1 MINIRLKLFLFRSL
15 TLLWATFLIPYIS
28 RANNLDEQ
36 TQVPDEVKF
45 TDDGLSQNIGGSV
58 DGFVLIILFVVIAF
72 LLYQLWQL
80 HTKLKHSQNM
90 LTESEQR
97 FWQVLKHIPIGVV
110 IYKQGIIQYLNP
122 FTLRLI
128 GNKTLQ
134 DVVGRPITDFLHPD
148 DCENILTQ
156 IEDVTQ
162 TGGSSW
168 GMPVRYITPEG
179 QRKQHEMLAN
189 RTQLMI
195 DGEPVTLTI
204 ALDVTDQNQMIQDI
218 QQQNRMLDIILSS
231 SPVGIWMRDKAGRL
245 QFVNDAYAEMIGV
258 NKKALLQADDD
269 YTLVASE
276 EASARKASDEICK
289 NSGSTYRSSE
299 FYTAA
304 DGVSVVCEV
313 IKVPL
318 FEDDIYQGLV
328 GFSLDVT
335 KRVEAEIERSEIQ
348 KKALEAQHLESLG
361 VLSGGIAHDFN
372 NLLAVILGNASLIS
386 KSLAQGSRESIFMQR
401 IEETSKKAAS
411 LCKQMLTYAGKGTLN
426 MEPLE
431 LSELVRDMSVLLEV
445 SLLKNV
451 SVDYKLQMKLPYFD
465 GDIAQIQQ
473 LVMNLITN
481 ANEAMR
487 EHGGR
492 IYLHTYSVDLGEGGA
507 QVTGI
512 SQCVGEVKQ
521 GTYVCLEVSDEGCG
535 MDQAT
540 QQRIFEPFFTTKFTG
555 RGLGMSSMLG
565 TVHGH
570 GGLITLESKLNQGTT
585 FKVFFPISLN
595 GKEMKTGGESMPQV
609 SHAEKRGK
617 VLVVDDE
624 LVLLETVQAM
634 LEDLGYETFLAE
646 NGKQA
651 LEIYQAKK
659 DEINMVLLDMT
670 MPEMDGKTCATE
682 LLKLTPDLKII
693 IASGYAQEDIYKQF
707 KGISLVGVVQKPY
720 DFQRLQEVMF

>member
-1 MINIRLKLFLFRSL
+1 MINIWLKLSLFRSL
-15 TLLWATFLIPYIS
+15 TFLWATLTMPYIS
-28 RANNLDEQ
+28 SANDLDK
-36 TQVPDEVKF
+36 QVQIPDEVN
-45 TDDGLSQNIGGSV
+45 DGLSQNIGDSV
-58 DGFVLIILFVVIAF
+58 DSFALIILLVVIIL

-80 HTKLKHSQNM
+80 HAKLQHSQHM
-90 LTESEQR
+90 LAESEQR
-97 FWQVLKHIPIGVV
+97 FWQVLKHIPIGVA

-128 GNKTLQ
+128 GNKALD
-134 DVVGRPITDFLHPD
+134 DVVGRPITDFLHPED
-148 DCENILTQ
+148 HESVLTQ
-156 IEDVTQ
+156 AADVTQ
-162 TGGSSW
+162 TGESVW
-168 GMPVRYITPEG
+168 GVPVRYITPEG

-189 RTQLMI
+189 RTRLML

-204 ALDVTDQNQMIQDI
+204 ALDVTKQNQMIRDI
-218 QQQNRMLDIILSS
+218 RQQHRMLDVILSS
-231 SPVGIWMRDKAGRL
+231 SPVGIWMRDKDGRL

-258 NKKALLQADDD
+258 DKKALLEVDDD
-269 YTLVASE
+269 YTLVDSE
-276 EASARKASDEICK
+276 EANARKASDEICRS
-289 NSGSTYRSSE
+289 SGSTYRSSE
-299 FYTAA
+299 FYAAA
-304 DGVSVVCEV
+304 DGTSMVCEV

-386 KSLAQGSRESIFMQR
+386 KSLPQGSKEFIFMQR

-431 LSELVRDMSVLLEV
+431 LSELVHDMSVLLEV

-451 SVDYKLQMKLPYFD
+451 SVDYNLQTNLPCFD

-473 LVMNLITN
+473 LVMNMITN

-492 IYLHTYSVDLGEGGA
+492 IGLHTYSIDLAAGDVQA
-507 QVTGI
+507 AGI
-512 SQCVGEVKQ
+512 SQCVGEVKS

-535 MDQAT
+535 MDQET

-565 TVHGH
+565 TVQGH
-570 GGLITLESKLNQGTT
+570 GGLITLESELNRGTT
-585 FKVFFPISLN
+585 FRVFFPISQS
-595 GKEMKTGGESMPQV
+595 GKEQRIEGEDIAQM

-624 LVLLETVQAM
+624 LILLDTVQAM

-651 LEIYQAKK
+651 LDIYQAKK
-659 DEINMVLLDMT
+659 DEIHIVLLDMT
-670 MPEMDGKTCATE
+670 MPEMDGKACAIE
-682 LLKLTPDLKII
+682 LLKITPDLKII

-707 KGISLVGVVQKPY
+707 KDIHLAGVVQKPY

>member
-1 MINIRLKLFLFRSL
+1 MINIWLKLSLFRSL
-15 TLLWATFLIPYIS
+15 TFLWATLTMPYIS
-28 RANNLDEQ
+28 SANDLDK
-36 TQVPDEVKF
+36 QVQIPDEVN
-45 TDDGLSQNIGGSV
+45 DGLSQNIGDSV
-58 DGFVLIILFVVIAF
+58 DSFALIILLAVIIL

-80 HTKLKHSQNM
+80 HAKLQHSQHM
-90 LTESEQR
+90 LAESEQR
-97 FWQVLKHIPIGVV
+97 FWQVLKHVPIGVA

-128 GNKTLQ
+128 GNKALD
-134 DVVGRPITDFLHPD
+134 DVVGRPITDFLHPED
-148 DCENILTQ
+148 HESVLTQ
-156 IEDVTQ
+156 AADVTQ
-162 TGGSSW
+162 TGESVW
-168 GMPVRYITPEG
+168 GVPVRYITPEG
-179 QRKQHEMLAN
+179 RRKQHEMLAN
-189 RTQLMI
+189 RTRLML

-204 ALDVTDQNQMIQDI
+204 ALDVTKQNQMIRDI
-218 QQQNRMLDIILSS
+218 RQQHRMLDVILSS
-231 SPVGIWMRDKAGRL
+231 SPVGIWMRDKDGRL

-258 NKKALLQADDD
+258 DKKALLEVDDD
-269 YTLVASE
+269 YTLVDSE
-276 EASARKASDEICK
+276 EANARKASDEICRS
-289 NSGSTYRSSE
+289 SGSTYRSSE
-299 FYTAA
+299 FYAAA
-304 DGVSVVCEV
+304 DGTSMVCEV

-386 KSLAQGSRESIFMQR
+386 KSLPQGSKEFIFMQR

-431 LSELVRDMSVLLEV
+431 LSELVHDMSVLLEV

-451 SVDYKLQMKLPYFD
+451 SVDYNLQTNLPYFD

-473 LVMNLITN
+473 LVMNMITN

-492 IYLHTYSVDLGEGGA
+492 IGLHTYSIDLAAGDVQA
-507 QVTGI
+507 AGI
-512 SQCVGEVKQ
+512 SQCVGEVKS

-535 MDQAT
+535 MDQET

-565 TVHGH
+565 TVQGH
-570 GGLITLESKLNQGTT
+570 GGLITLESELNRGTT
-585 FKVFFPISLN
+585 FRVFFPISQS
-595 GKEMKTGGESMPQV
+595 GKEQRIEGEDIAQM

-624 LVLLETVQAM
+624 LILLDTVQAM

-651 LEIYQAKK
+651 LDIYQAKK
-659 DEINMVLLDMT
+659 DEIHIVLLDMT
-670 MPEMDGKTCATE
+670 MPEMDGKACAIE
-682 LLKLTPDLKII
+682 LLKITPDLKII

-707 KGISLVGVVQKPY
+707 KDIHLAGVVQKPY

>member
-1 MINIRLKLFLFRSL
+1 MINIWLKLSLFRSL
-15 TLLWATFLIPYIS
+15 TFLWATLTMPYIS
-28 RANNLDEQ
+28 SANDLDK
-36 TQVPDEVKF
+36 QVQIPDEVN
-45 TDDGLSQNIGGSV
+45 DGLSQNIGDSV
-58 DGFVLIILFVVIAF
+58 DSFALIILLAVIIL

-80 HTKLKHSQNM
+80 HAKLQHSQHM
-90 LTESEQR
+90 LAESEQR
-97 FWQVLKHIPIGVV
+97 FWQVLKHIPIGVA

-128 GNKTLQ
+128 GNKALD
-134 DVVGRPITDFLHPD
+134 DVVGRPITDFLHPED
-148 DCENILTQ
+148 HESVLTQ
-156 IEDVTQ
+156 AADVTQ
-162 TGGSSW
+162 TGESVW
-168 GMPVRYITPEG
+168 GVPVRYITPEG

-189 RTQLMI
+189 RTRLML

-204 ALDVTDQNQMIQDI
+204 ALDVTKQNQMIRDI
-218 QQQNRMLDIILSS
+218 RQQHRMLDVILSS
-231 SPVGIWMRDKAGRL
+231 SPVGIWMRDKDGRL

-258 NKKALLQADDD
+258 DKKALLEVDDD
-269 YTLVASE
+269 YTLVDSE
-276 EASARKASDEICK
+276 EANARKASDEICRS
-289 NSGSTYRSSE
+289 SGSTYRSSE
-299 FYTAA
+299 FYAAA
-304 DGVSVVCEV
+304 DGTSMVCEV

-386 KSLAQGSRESIFMQR
+386 KSLPQGSKEFIFMQR

-431 LSELVRDMSVLLEV
+431 LSELVHDMSVLLEV

-451 SVDYKLQMKLPYFD
+451 SVDYNLQTNLPCFD

-473 LVMNLITN
+473 LVMNMITN

-492 IYLHTYSVDLGEGGA
+492 IGLHTYSIDLAAGDVQA
-507 QVTGI
+507 AGI
-512 SQCVGEVKQ
+512 SQCVGEVKS

-535 MDQAT
+535 MDQET

-565 TVHGH
+565 TVQGH
-570 GGLITLESKLNQGTT
+570 GGLITLESELNRGTT
-585 FKVFFPISLN
+585 FRVFFPISQS
-595 GKEMKTGGESMPQV
+595 GKEQRIEGEDIAQM

-624 LVLLETVQAM
+624 LILLDTVQAM

-651 LEIYQAKK
+651 LDIYQAKK
-659 DEINMVLLDMT
+659 DEIHIVLLDMT
-670 MPEMDGKTCATE
+670 MPEMDGKACAIE
-682 LLKLTPDLKII
+682 LLKITPDLKII

-707 KGISLVGVVQKPY
+707 KDVHLAGVVQKPY

>member
-1 MINIRLKLFLFRSL
+1 MVNAWLKPLLFRSL
-15 TLLWATFLIPYIS
+15 TLLWVSFAMPYIS
-28 RANNLDEQ
+28 RANDLSKQ
-36 TQVPDEVKF
+36 AKYSGEVKF
-45 TDDGLSQNIGGSV
+45 DTDELSQNIGG
-58 DGFVLIILFVVIAF
+58 FVNDFALTVLLVVIAF

-80 HTKLKHSQNM
+80 NTRLQHSKNM
-90 LTESEQR
+90 FTESEQR
-97 FWQVLKHIPIGVV
+97 FWQVLKHLPVGVA
-110 IYKQGIIQYLNP
+110 IYKQGVIQYLNP

-128 GNKTLQ
+128 GNKSLH
-134 DVVGRPITDFLHPD
+134 DVVGRPITDFLHPED
-148 DCENILTQ
+148 HESVLTQ
-156 IEDVTQ
+156 AEDVTQ
-162 TGGSSW
+162 TGESVW

-179 QRKQHEMLAN
+179 RRKQHEMLAN
-189 RTQLMI
+189 RTRLMI

-204 ALDVTDQNQMIQDI
+204 ALDVTEQNQMIRDI
-218 QQQNRMLDIILSS
+218 RQQHRMLDVILSS
-231 SPVGIWMRDKAGRL
+231 SPAGIWMRDQAGKL

-258 NKKALLQADDD
+258 DKKALLQAADD

-276 EASARKASDEICK
+276 EANARKASDEICRS
-289 NSGSTYRSSE
+289 SGSTYRSSE

-304 DGVSVVCEV
+304 DGTSMVCEV

-335 KRVEAEIERSEIQ
+335 KRVEAEIERSEVQ

-372 NLLAVILGNASLIS
+372 NLLAVILGNASLIR
-386 KSLAQGSRESIFMQR
+386 KSLPQDSREFIFMQR

-411 LCKQMLTYAGKGTLN
+411 LCQQMLTYAGKGALN
-426 MEPLE
+426 MQPLE
-431 LSELVRDMSVLLEV
+431 LSKLVHDMSVLLEV
-445 SLLKNV
+445 CLLKNV
-451 SVDYKLQMKLPYFD
+451 SVDYKLQTNLPYFD
-465 GDIAQIQQ
+465 GDVAQIQQ
-473 LVMNLITN
+473 LVMNMITN

-492 IYLHTYSVDLGEGGA
+492 ILLHTYSVDLEEGGVEVA
-507 QVTGI
+507 GI

-535 MDQAT
+535 MNQAT

-565 TVHGH
+565 TVQGH
-570 GGLITLESKLNQGTT
+570 GGLITLESELHKGTT
-585 FKVFFPISLN
+585 FRIFFPISLN
-595 GKEMKTGGESMPQV
+595 GKEKKIEGEGIPQM
-609 SHAEKRGK
+609 SHAEERGK

-624 LVLLETVQAM
+624 LVLLDTVQAM

-659 DEINMVLLDMT
+659 DEINIVLLDMT

-707 KGISLVGVVQKPY
+707 KGMHLAGVVQKPY

>member
-1 MINIRLKLFLFRSL
+1 MINIWLKLSLFRSL
-15 TLLWATFLIPYIS
+15 TFLWATLTMPYIS
-28 RANNLDEQ
+28 RANDLDKQVQILDE
-36 TQVPDEVKF
+36 VN
-45 TDDGLSQNIGGSV
+45 DGLSQNIGDSV
-58 DGFVLIILFVVIAF
+58 DSFALIILLLVIIL

-80 HTKLKHSQNM
+80 HAKLQHSQHM
-90 LTESEQR
+90 LAESEQR
-97 FWQVLKHIPIGVV
+97 FWQVLKHIPIGVA

-128 GNKTLQ
+128 GNKGLD
-134 DVVGRPITDFLHPD
+134 DVVGRPITDFLHPED
-148 DCENILTQ
+148 HESVLTQ
-156 IEDVTQ
+156 AEDVTQ
-162 TGGSSW
+162 TGESVW
-168 GMPVRYITPEG
+168 GVPVRYITPEG
-179 QRKQHEMLAN
+179 RRKQHEMLAN
-189 RTQLMI
+189 RTRLMV

-204 ALDVTDQNQMIQDI
+204 ALDVTKQNQMIRDI
-218 QQQNRMLDIILSS
+218 RQQHRMLDVILSS
-231 SPVGIWMRDKAGRL
+231 SPVGIWMRDKDGRL

-258 NKKALLQADDD
+258 DKKALLEAADD
-269 YTLVASE
+269 YTLVDSE
-276 EASARKASDEICK
+276 EANARKASDEICRS
-289 NSGSTYRSSE
+289 SGSTYRSSE
-299 FYTAA
+299 FYAAA
-304 DGVSVVCEV
+304 DGTSMVCEV

-386 KSLAQGSRESIFMQR
+386 KSLPQDSKEFIFMQR

-431 LSELVRDMSVLLEV
+431 LSELVHDMSVLLEV

-451 SVDYKLQMKLPYFD
+451 SVDYNLQANLPCFD

-473 LVMNLITN
+473 LVMNMITN

-492 IYLHTYSVDLGEGGA
+492 IGLHTYSIDLAAGDVQA
-507 QVTGI
+507 AGI
-512 SQCVGEVKQ
+512 SQCVGEVKS

-535 MDQAT
+535 MDQET

-565 TVHGH
+565 TVQGH
-570 GGLITLESKLNQGTT
+570 GGLITLESELNRGTT
-585 FKVFFPISLN
+585 FRVFFPISQS
-595 GKEMKTGGESMPQV
+595 GKEQRIEGEDIAQM

-624 LVLLETVQAM
+624 LILLDTVQAM

-651 LEIYQAKK
+651 LDIYQAKK
-659 DEINMVLLDMT
+659 DEIHIVLLDMT
-670 MPEMDGKTCATE
+670 MPEMDGKACAIE
-682 LLKLTPDLKII
+682 LLKITPDLKII
-693 IASGYAQEDIYKQF
+693 ITSGYAQEDIYKQF
-707 KGISLVGVVQKPY
+707 KGISLAGVVQKPY

>member
-1 MINIRLKLFLFRSL
+1 MINIWLKLSLFRSL
-15 TLLWATFLIPYIS
+15 TFLWATLTMPYIS
-28 RANNLDEQ
+28 SANDLDK
-36 TQVPDEVKF
+36 QVQIPDEVN
-45 TDDGLSQNIGGSV
+45 DGLSQNIGDSV
-58 DGFVLIILFVVIAF
+58 DSFALIILLVVIIL

-80 HTKLKHSQNM
+80 HAKLQHSQHM
-90 LTESEQR
+90 LAESEQR
-97 FWQVLKHIPIGVV
+97 FWQVLKHIPIGVA

-128 GNKTLQ
+128 GNKALD
-134 DVVGRPITDFLHPD
+134 DVVGRPITDFLHPED
-148 DCENILTQ
+148 HESVLTQ
-156 IEDVTQ
+156 AADVTQ
-162 TGGSSW
+162 TGESVW
-168 GMPVRYITPEG
+168 GVPVRYITPEG

-189 RTQLMI
+189 RTRLML

-204 ALDVTDQNQMIQDI
+204 ALDVTKQNQMIRDI
-218 QQQNRMLDIILSS
+218 RQQHRMLDVILSS
-231 SPVGIWMRDKAGRL
+231 SPVGIWMRDKDGRL

-258 NKKALLQADDD
+258 DKKALLEVDDD
-269 YTLVASE
+269 YTLVDSE
-276 EASARKASDEICK
+276 EANARKASDEICRS
-289 NSGSTYRSSE
+289 SGSTYRSSE
-299 FYTAA
+299 FYAAA
-304 DGVSVVCEV
+304 DGTSMVCEV

-386 KSLAQGSRESIFMQR
+386 KSLPQGSKEFIFMQR

-431 LSELVRDMSVLLEV
+431 LSELVHDMSVLLEV

-451 SVDYKLQMKLPYFD
+451 SVDYNLQTNLPYFD

-473 LVMNLITN
+473 LVMNMITN

-492 IYLHTYSVDLGEGGA
+492 IGLHTYSIDLAAGDVQA
-507 QVTGI
+507 AGI
-512 SQCVGEVKQ
+512 SQCVGEVKS

-535 MDQAT
+535 MDQET

-565 TVHGH
+565 TVQGH
-570 GGLITLESKLNQGTT
+570 GGLITLESELNRGTT
-585 FKVFFPISLN
+585 FRVFFPISQS
-595 GKEMKTGGESMPQV
+595 GKEQRIEGEDIAQM

-624 LVLLETVQAM
+624 LILLDTVQAM

-651 LEIYQAKK
+651 LDIYQAKK
-659 DEINMVLLDMT
+659 DEIHIVLLDMT
-670 MPEMDGKTCATE
+670 MPEMDGKACAIE
-682 LLKLTPDLKII
+682 LLKITPDLKII

-707 KGISLVGVVQKPY
+707 KDIHLAGVVQKPY

>member
-1 MINIRLKLFLFRSL
+1 M
-15 TLLWATFLIPYIS
+15 PYIS
-28 RANNLDEQ
+28 RAHDLDKQGLGKGE
-36 TQVPDEVKF
+36 TKF
-45 TDDGLSQNIGGSV
+45 VDGGFSQNV
-58 DGFVLIILFVVIAF
+58 VGFIDEFALSILLVVIGF

-80 HTKLKHSQNM
+80 NTRLQHSENS
-90 LTESEQR
+90 LAESELR
-97 FWQVLKHIPIGVV
+97 FWQVLKHIPVGVV
-110 IYKQGIIQYLNP
+110 IYKQGVIQYLNP

-128 GNKTLQ
+128 GNKSLH

-148 DCENILTQ
+148 DCESVLTQ
-156 IEDVTQ
+156 VEDITR
-162 TGGSSW
+162 TGKSVW
-168 GMPVRYITPEG
+168 AMPVRYITPEG

-189 RTQLMI
+189 RTRLMI

-204 ALDVTDQNQMIQDI
+204 ALDITDQNQMIRDI
-218 QQQNRMLDIILSS
+218 KQQHRMLDVILSS
-231 SPVGIWMRDKAGRL
+231 APAGIWMRDQAGQL

-258 NKKALLQADDD
+258 DKKALLQADDD

-289 NSGSTYRSSE
+289 SSGSIYRSSE

-304 DGVSVVCEV
+304 DGTSMVCEV

-335 KRVEAEIERSEIQ
+335 KRVEAEIERAEVQ

-372 NLLAVILGNASLIS
+372 NLLAVILGNASLIR
-386 KSLAQGSRESIFMQR
+386 KSLPQDSREFIFMRR

-426 MEPLE
+426 MKPLE
-431 LSELVRDMSVLLEV
+431 LSKLVHDMSVLLEV

-451 SVDYKLQMKLPYFD
+451 SVDYKLQPHLPYFD
-465 GDIAQIQQ
+465 GDIAQVQQ
-473 LVMNLITN
+473 LVMNMITN

-487 EHGGR
+487 EHGGTIR
-492 IYLHTYSVDLGEGGA
+492 LRTYCIDLAAGDK
-507 QVTGI
+507 QVAGI
-512 SQCVGEVKQ
+512 VQCMAEVKQ

-535 MDQAT
+535 MDEAT

-555 RGLGMSSMLG
+555 RGLGMSAMLG
-565 TVHGH
+565 TVQGH
-570 GGLITLESKLNQGTT
+570 GGLITLESELNQGTT
-585 FKVFFPISLN
+585 FRVFFPISQH
-595 GKEMKTGGESMPQV
+595 GKKMETEGDTMPQL

-617 VLVVDDE
+617 VLIVDDE
-624 LVLLETVQAM
+624 LMLLETAQAM
-634 LEDLGYETFLAE
+634 LEDLGYETYLAE

-659 DEINMVLLDMT
+659 DEIHVVLLDMT
-670 MPEMDGKTCATE
+670 MPEMGGKVCATE

-693 IASGYAQEDIYKQF
+693 IASGYAEEDIYKQF
-707 KGISLVGVVQKPY
+707 KGIRLAGVVQKPY

>member
-1 MINIRLKLFLFRSL
+1 MINIWLKLSLFRSL
-15 TLLWATFLIPYIS
+15 TFLWATLTMPYIS
-28 RANNLDEQ
+28 SANDLDK
-36 TQVPDEVKF
+36 QVQIPDEVN
-45 TDDGLSQNIGGSV
+45 DGLSQNIGDSV
-58 DGFVLIILFVVIAF
+58 DSFALIILLAVIIL

-80 HTKLKHSQNM
+80 HAKLQHSQHM
-90 LTESEQR
+90 LAESEQR
-97 FWQVLKHIPIGVV
+97 FWQVLKHIPIGVA

-128 GNKTLQ
+128 GNKALD
-134 DVVGRPITDFLHPD
+134 DVVGRPITDFLHPED
-148 DCENILTQ
+148 HESVLTQ
-156 IEDVTQ
+156 AADVTQ
-162 TGGSSW
+162 TGESVW
-168 GMPVRYITPEG
+168 GVPVRYITPEG

-189 RTQLMI
+189 RTRLML

-204 ALDVTDQNQMIQDI
+204 ALDVTKQNQMIRDI
-218 QQQNRMLDIILSS
+218 RQQHRMLDVILSS
-231 SPVGIWMRDKAGRL
+231 SPVGIWMRDKDGRL

-258 NKKALLQADDD
+258 DKKALLEVDDD
-269 YTLVASE
+269 YTLVDSE
-276 EASARKASDEICK
+276 EANARKASDEICRS
-289 NSGSTYRSSE
+289 SGSTYRSSE
-299 FYTAA
+299 FYAAA
-304 DGVSVVCEV
+304 DGTSMVCEV

-386 KSLAQGSRESIFMQR
+386 KSLPQGSKEFIFMQR

-431 LSELVRDMSVLLEV
+431 LSELVHDMSVLLEV

-451 SVDYKLQMKLPYFD
+451 SVDYNLQANLPYFD

-473 LVMNLITN
+473 LVMNMITN

-492 IYLHTYSVDLGEGGA
+492 IGLHTYSIDLAAGDVQA
-507 QVTGI
+507 AGI
-512 SQCVGEVKQ
+512 SQCVGEVKS

-535 MDQAT
+535 MDQET

-565 TVHGH
+565 TVQGH
-570 GGLITLESKLNQGTT
+570 GGLITLESELNRGTT
-585 FKVFFPISLN
+585 FRVFFPISQS
-595 GKEMKTGGESMPQV
+595 GKEQRIEGEDIAQM

-624 LVLLETVQAM
+624 LILLDTVQAM

-651 LEIYQAKK
+651 LDIYQAKK
-659 DEINMVLLDMT
+659 DEIHIVLLDMT
-670 MPEMDGKTCATE
+670 MPEMDGKACAIE
-682 LLKLTPDLKII
+682 LLKITPDLKII

-707 KGISLVGVVQKPY
+707 KDVHLAGVVQKPY